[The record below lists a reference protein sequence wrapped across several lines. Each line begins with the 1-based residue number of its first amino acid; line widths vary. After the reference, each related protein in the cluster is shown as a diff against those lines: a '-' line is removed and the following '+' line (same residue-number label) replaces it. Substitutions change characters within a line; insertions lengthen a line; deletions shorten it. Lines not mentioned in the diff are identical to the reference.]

1 MLITLYFS
9 IVRVLIKTIGRNLQN
24 ERATATVSIA
34 LSVCK
39 YTTLLYHG
47 ITFLLFFKLMYQIER
62 QNRCILQTL
71 STLQQSNN
79 TRKTEEEIL
88 DLSLRSHHNLKQMK
102 YFCKCSQ
109 TILRQVPNFAAKFL
123 FHASLFTTYT

>member
-1 MLITLYFS
+1 M
-9 IVRVLIKTIGRNLQN
+9 QN

-71 STLQQSNN
+71 STLHQSNN

-88 DLSLRSHHNLKQMK
+88 GVQMRLAKGRLGEMKRGFRKINLR
-102 YFCKCSQ
+102 F
-109 TILRQVPNFAAKFL
+109 I
-123 FHASLFTTYT
+123 